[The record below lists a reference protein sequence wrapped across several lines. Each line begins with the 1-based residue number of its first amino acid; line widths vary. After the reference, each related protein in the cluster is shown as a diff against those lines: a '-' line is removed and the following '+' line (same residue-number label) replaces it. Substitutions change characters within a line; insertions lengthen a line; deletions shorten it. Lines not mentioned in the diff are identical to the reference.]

1 MSAKDISHLGASS
14 NILLEG
20 RKLRSQKPEVYY
32 KPPYEGKSPVRRD
45 SRPDSEDYTGV
56 QQLYSPP
63 WQGADAYLRARL
75 PSSPEEGDIDTT
87 PESQEDSEVF
97 WNRNTQP
104 DLRNLYI
111 QNTNGTVR
119 RTGDA
124 ENTLNLNV
132 EAHNASAQVA
142 RDNVAEAVLV
152 ERLQERTDLRQ
163 AEVEI
168 VRDEPVENVELNI
181 QNVAQQG
188 VDQALNPVKNSS
200 WTSP

>member
-1 MSAKDISHLGASS
+1 MSAEDISHLGASS

-20 RKLRSQKPEVYY
+20 RKLRSHY
-32 KPPYEGKSPVRRD
+32 KPLYEGKSPVRRD

-56 QQLYSPP
+56 EQLYSPP
-63 WQGADAYLRARL
+63 WQGDDAYLRARL

-87 PESQEDSEVF
+87 PESQEDFEVS

-111 QNTNGTVR
+111 RNINETVR

-132 EAHNASAQVA
+132 EAHNAAAQVA
-142 RDNVAEAVLV
+142 RHNVAEAVLV
-152 ERLQERTDLRQ
+152 ERLQERLICDR
-163 AEVEI
+163 
-168 VRDEPVENVELNI
+168 R
-181 QNVAQQG
+181 
-188 VDQALNPVKNSS
+188 K
-200 WTSP
+200 